1 MSHVYYRGYVKTDK
15 EAKGPFT
22 EAKDDFADV
31 FTLLTKNSQTK
42 VAGDKAFIRLG
53 SVVLSFSREGDIEVF
68 EGAA

>member
-22 EAKDDFADV
+22 EAKDDFAEV
-31 FTLLTKNSQTK
+31 FPLFAKSTGAK
-42 VAGDKAFIRLG
+42 VAGDRVFIRLG
-53 SVVLSFSREGDIEVF
+53 NIVLSFSRKGEIEIF